1 MQDNTFSFKIR
12 SGILKVKSADL
23 NNKIL
28 TVFGSCKELS
38 ADSAKNIDGILKF
51 QSFINEIT

>member
-1 MQDNTFSFKIR
+1 MQDNTFPFKIR

-28 TVFGSCKELS
+28 TAFGSCKELN
-38 ADSAKNIDGILKF
+38 ANSAKNTDGILKF
-51 QSFINEIT
+51 QSFINEFT